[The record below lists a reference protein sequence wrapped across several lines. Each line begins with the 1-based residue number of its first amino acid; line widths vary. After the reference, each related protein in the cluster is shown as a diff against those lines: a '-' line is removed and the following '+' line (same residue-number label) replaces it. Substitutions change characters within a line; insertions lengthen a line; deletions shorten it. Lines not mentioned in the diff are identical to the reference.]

1 MNSANIVDY
10 LIKDIKERL
19 TLDGKNRVFEE
30 GKELSSEFM
39 KEKAEPEAFT
49 RGFLIDKI
57 LDALGLEKLPER
69 SFETPRGYRSVDYRI
84 KSKRGMFLV
93 EAKPL
98 NADLKKG
105 KDSGFEQI
113 KGLFTLAEVKENYDF
128 GVATNGLKWA
138 FIDRTGKVVVDHENR
153 VKTVSEAD

>member
-1 MNSANIVDY
+1 MNQANIVDT

-49 RGFLIDKI
+49 KEFLIDKI
-57 LDALGLEKLPER
+57 LDALGLEKLPEK
-69 SFETPRGYRSVDYRI
+69 SFETPRGHRSVDYRI
-84 KSKRGMFLV
+84 KRKERMFLV

-98 NADLKKG
+98 NAALFEKG
-105 KDSGFEQI
+105 KDSGVNQI
-113 KGLFTLAEVKENYDF
+113 KGLFKLAEVKENYDF
-128 GVATNGLKWA
+128 GVATDGLRWV
-138 FIDRTGKVVVDHENR
+138 FVMCVRIRN
-153 VKTVSEAD
+153 